1 MGYKKKPT
9 TFISEV
15 LTCINFANF
24 HFSIL
29 PYFTL
34 CLFIYYT
41 IYIIDDILKS
51 RHCL

>member
-29 PYFTL
+29 PHFTL

-41 IYIIDDILKS
+41 IYIIDDI
-51 RHCL
+51 